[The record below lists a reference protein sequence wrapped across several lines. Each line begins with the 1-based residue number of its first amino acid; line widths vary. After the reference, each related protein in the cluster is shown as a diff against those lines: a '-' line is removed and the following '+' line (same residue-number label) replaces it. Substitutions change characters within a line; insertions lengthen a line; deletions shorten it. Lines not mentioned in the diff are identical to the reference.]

1 MTMSETISQNQ
12 KKYHIAQGKKYIT
25 KILKTTTILESKP
38 EVLEK
43 LRLVTKFLTIFK
55 VEEILFNFSSFLGER
70 ASKNYQ
76 IKIIIK
82 SR

>member
-1 MTMSETISQNQ
+1 MTMSETISKNQ

-43 LRLVTKFLTIFK
+43 LRLVTKLTLFK
-55 VEEILFNFSSFLGER
+55 IEEISCNFSSFLGER

>member
-1 MTMSETISQNQ
+1 MTMSETISKNQ

-55 VEEILFNFSSFLGER
+55 IEDFIQFHVIFGR
-70 ASKNYQ
+70 
-76 IKIIIK
+76 K
-82 SR
+82 SE